1 MKDEDINTRFIKLA
15 QDPSSM
21 KESIKEEV
29 QNMDTDRL
37 NIARE
42 AAENFLEFTKEDL
55 KLIKEGAKCLAK
67 TTRTLFDN
75 IKKEKPNL
83 PDEIEKTN
91 IDDLFESI
99 KKLKEARI
107 FEKLEQMTP
116 SVRRGTKEH
125 KEFQEL
131 INNITSPK
139 TTEDLKESLKDH
151 LSKDPNSLKN
161 LNSELKT
168 FLKKENRKVVKIFTN
183 RKLIGA
189 AFEVINSRAGKN
201 FVKVLA
207 DKRSSKNKI
216 ARAYARLAFT
226 AVGKYFLHT
235 KKLVEAAVI
244 LDRVQKEDY
253 KRKLNDPKIRA
264 QEMINIFN
272 KSPHNELERLINNH
286 NLGRGAPPRIKHNV
300 NIQLNGRGR

>member
-1 MKDEDINTRFIKLA
+1 MKK
-15 QDPSSM
+15 
-21 KESIKEEV
+21 SIKEEV

-42 AAENFLEFTKEDL
+42 AATKFLKFTKEDL
-55 KLIKEGAKCLAK
+55 ELIKEGATCLAK
-67 TTRTLFDN
+67 TTRNLF
-75 IKKEKPNL
+75 KELRRNKSNL
-83 PDEIEKTN
+83 LYAIEKTN
-91 IDDLFESI
+91 IDDLFKSI
-99 KKLKEARI
+99 QKLKEAGV

-116 SVRRGTKEH
+116 SVRRDKKEH

-131 INNITSPK
+131 INNITSPE
-139 TTEDLKESLKDH
+139 TPEGLKASLKDH
-151 LSKDPNSLKN
+151 LSKDPNSLEN

-189 AFEVINSRAGKN
+189 AFEAINSRAGKN

-226 AVGKYFLHT
+226 AVRKYFLHT